1 VVQNHSIALVS
12 FDLDGTILHG
22 RIMYHLRIPAGLHEK
37 IVAQDVLYDQGKQSY
52 EDSLRVQY
60 SLLEG
65 MRPDQIAPNVRE
77 LPLIR
82 DLGTAIQELRRSHVR
97 VVILTDNPSFAA
109 EPLKS
114 FGFDDIIGS
123 EIATSNGML
132 DKTTTLLTNKLVGLR
147 DYCHK
152 TGIPTACC
160 AHIGDWINDIVVFK
174 GVGLSVA
181 FNPSEEEV
189 SESASFCVRSD
200 SLLDVLRVLEPF
212 LPNR

>member
-1 VVQNHSIALVS
+1 MVKNRSVALVS

-22 RIMYHLRIPAGLHEK
+22 RIMYHLRVPADLHEK
-37 IVAQDVLYDQGKQSY
+37 IAAQDVLYDQGRQSY
-52 EDSLRVQY
+52 EDALRVQY

-65 MRPDQIAPNVRE
+65 MRPDEIAPDPRE
-77 LPLIR
+77 LPLIK
-82 DLGTAIQELRRSHVR
+82 DLGTAIQELKRSHVR

-132 DKTTTLLTNKLVGLR
+132 DRTTKLLTNKLLGLR
-147 DYCHK
+147 DYCQEI
-152 TGIPTACC
+152 GIPTVCC

-174 GVGLSVA
+174 GVGVSVA
-181 FNPSEEEV
+181 LNPSEDEV

-200 SLLDVLRVLEPF
+200 SLLDVLRVLKPF